1 MDYKAHF
8 DKFVADFYNH
18 IEEAEVKKESIKV
31 LTTNYEKAFNKLDE
45 LTNVMKES
53 NLKIEDQFISNKQFQ
68 KLMGIS
74 PRLAQIWRDEEKIGY
89 SKISDKIFYRKSD
102 IEKLLN
108 DNYSRAKIKGGNK
121 KC

>member
-1 MDYKAHF
+1 MDYKTHF

-53 NLKIEDQFISNKQFQ
+53 NLKIEDPFISNKQFQ

-108 DNYSRAKIKGGNK
+108 DNYSKAKVKGGNK
-121 KC
+121 K